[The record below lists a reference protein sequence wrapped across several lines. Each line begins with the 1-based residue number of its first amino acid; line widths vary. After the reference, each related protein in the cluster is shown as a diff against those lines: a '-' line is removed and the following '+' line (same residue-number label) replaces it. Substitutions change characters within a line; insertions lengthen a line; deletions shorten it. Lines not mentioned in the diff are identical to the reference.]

1 LRPIT
6 KFRLRVKTII
16 FEIPQLEVGTHT
28 HGGGGGGVKAKM
40 EDDGTIA
47 PEGKIQVLGGT

>member
-1 LRPIT
+1 M
-6 KFRLRVKTII
+6 KTII